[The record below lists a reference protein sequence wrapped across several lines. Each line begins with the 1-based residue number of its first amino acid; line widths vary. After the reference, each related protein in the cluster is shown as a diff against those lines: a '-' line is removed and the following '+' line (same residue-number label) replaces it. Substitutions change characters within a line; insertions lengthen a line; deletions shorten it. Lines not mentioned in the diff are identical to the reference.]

1 MSSRSRKNHE
11 RVLVAKRWEL
21 FDTLT
26 EIKSSNLPLQ
36 TTSDQRSAVARADQ
50 KKKKKKKTSTR

>member
-1 MSSRSRKNHE
+1 MFNYFVYCRLCRLVLEKNHE

-26 EIKSSNLPLQ
+26 EIESSNFAFAMDRKQIVIKDLL
-36 TTSDQRSAVARADQ
+36 
-50 KKKKKKKTSTR
+50 